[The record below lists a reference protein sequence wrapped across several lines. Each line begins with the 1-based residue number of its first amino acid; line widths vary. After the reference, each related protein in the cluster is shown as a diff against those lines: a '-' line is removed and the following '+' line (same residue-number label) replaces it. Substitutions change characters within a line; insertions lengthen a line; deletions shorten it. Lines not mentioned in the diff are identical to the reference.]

1 MRGESIE
8 DKVKKFQNAF
18 GQSTN
23 ETYPSNHA
31 CSPTKTLRRT
41 LIDEEYMELKD
52 AIKNGTDEEVLKEI
66 CDLVYVAVG
75 YATTYGWNFDCA
87 FNRTHISNL
96 SKLGDDGKPVYREDG
111 KVSKSSNYK
120 TPKMVDLV

>member
-1 MRGESIE
+1 MVSEEVNYFNRRRTIMRGESIE

-41 LIDEEYMELKD
+41 LIDEEYMELE
-52 AIKNGTDEEVLKEI
+52 A
-66 CDLVYVAVG
+66 
-75 YATTYGWNFDCA
+75 W
-87 FNRTHISNL
+87 
-96 SKLGDDGKPVYREDG
+96 
-111 KVSKSSNYK
+111 
-120 TPKMVDLV
+120 